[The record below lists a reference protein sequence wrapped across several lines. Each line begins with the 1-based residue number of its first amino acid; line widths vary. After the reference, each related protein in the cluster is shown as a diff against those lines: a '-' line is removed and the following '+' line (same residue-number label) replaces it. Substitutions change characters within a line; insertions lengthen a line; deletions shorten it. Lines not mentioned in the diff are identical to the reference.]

1 MGDEMTDAKRRI
13 SRMQAVELNILK
25 EIDRICEEHGVT
37 YFLIGGSMLGAV
49 RHKGFIPWDDDID
62 IAMIRDDYD
71 KFIKL
76 AEDELT
82 SPFAIHTYRNTP
94 SHHYYF
100 AHAVDTR
107 YQVRRTG
114 SQDQRIEDVW
124 VDIYPIDGLPDNRM
138 ARAIHVFSC
147 LFYRF
152 MYHLAFFEKI
162 SINRSDRPLGQKI
175 ILRIIAPFQSAI
187 KPDKNK
193 WRDRMDRALRK
204 YRPQDSELSINF
216 ISVYLMRELFPTR
229 IFTELAEYPFED
241 MIVKGPKDFDTYLT
255 GMYGDYMTPV
265 SPDQA
270 HPIEM
275 LFEDDYVAE
284 DQTGFARND
293 WGTAQASSEIALIPQ
308 EGC

>member
-1 MGDEMTDAKRRI
+1 MADEKRQV
-13 SRMQAVELNILK
+13 SALQSVELGILK
-25 EIDRICEEHGVT
+25 EVDRICENHDIT

-71 KFIKL
+71 RFMEIG
-76 AEDELT
+76 ELEL
-82 SPFAIHTYRNTP
+82 SKPFALHTYKNTP

-124 VDIYPIDGLPDNRM
+124 VDIYPIDGLPDNPLMR
-138 ARAIHVFSC
+138 RAHILAC

-152 MYHLAFFEKI
+152 MYHLAYFEKI
-162 SINRSDRPLGQKI
+162 SISRSDRPLGQKI
-175 ILRIIAPFQSAI
+175 ILRMVAPFQSVI

-204 YRPQDSELSINF
+204 YRPQDTKLSINF
-216 ISVYLMRELFPTR
+216 ISVYLLRELFPTK
-229 IFTELAEYPFED
+229 IFTDLASYAFED
-241 MIVKGPKDFDTYLT
+241 MLVKGPKDFDTYLS

-265 SPDQA
+265 SSDQA
-270 HPIEM
+270 HPIEL
-275 LFEDDYVAE
+275 LFDEDSVVE
-284 DQTGFARND
+284 
-293 WGTAQASSEIALIPQ
+293 
-308 EGC
+308 